1 MTLWRYDIAPAVCMS
16 LALLA
21 FLARRSGWAGA
32 GRSRKAVS
40 GGGRPTLL
48 RGAARPP
55 RPEGRGR
62 VVAGGAAAIVLAVLP
77 FAVLASAGFGGD
89 GTRPRCPAGDPG
101 LPSLM
106 PSPRIPGLH
115 PWHDIPTGPNPPHEV
130 TAVIE
135 IPTNERNKYELDK
148 TLGIFRLDRVLYSA
162 VHYPGDYGFLPR
174 TLGDDGDPLDVLV
187 LMTIPVFTGCLV
199 DARPIGLFHLV
210 DRGAADEKVLA
221 VPMRDP
227 YSDGLND
234 LGDIPQH
241 YLKEIEH
248 FFQVY
253 KDLEGTRTETRGFE
267 GAEAARRGDPA
278 RRWRPTSGAGT
289 EAARRVVPP
298 EGDRRAQDLPPDHR
312 VAELLPG

>member
-1 MTLWRYDIAPAVCMS
+1 LDQSVP
-16 LALLA
+16 
-21 FLARRSGWAGA
+21 
-32 GRSRKAVS
+32 VS
-40 GGGRPTLL
+40 PPT
-48 RGAARPP
+48 
-55 RPEGRGR
+55 
-62 VVAGGAAAIVLAVLP
+62 
-77 FAVLASAGFGGD
+77 GF
-89 GTRPRCPAGDPG
+89 
-101 LPSLM
+101 
-106 PSPRIPGLH
+106 H
-115 PWHDIPTGPNPPHEV
+115 PWHDIPTGPDPPAVV

-148 TLGIFRLDRVLYSA
+148 KLGVFRLDRVLYSA

-221 VPMRDP
+221 VPTGDP

-234 LGDIPQH
+234 LGDIPPH

-253 KDLEGTRTETRGFE
+253 KDLEGTRTVTRGFE
-267 GAEAARRGDPA
+267 GAEAAR
-278 RRWRPTSGAGT
+278 
-289 EAARRVVPP
+289 AAIV
-298 EGDRRAQDLPPDHR
+298 RAMESYEQR
-312 VAELLPG
+312 S